1 MYRVE
6 IYCTDCT
13 GIDYMGCFD
22 GGTRFLLEKKSPDAA
37 LKFVEFDTIEAAEK
51 RGWDEVMDCSPWQFY
66 IRDEDDQI
74 VFNSYS

>member
-51 RGWDEVMDCSPWQFY
+51 RRFMGETTKHRY
-66 IRDEDDQI
+66 LGIK
-74 VFNSYS
+74 

>member
-13 GIDYMGCFD
+13 GLDPMGCFD
-22 GGTRFLLEKKSPDAA
+22 GGTQFLSEKKSPYNT
-37 LKFVEFDTIEAAEK
+37 LEFGTIESAEEA
-51 RGWDEVMDCSPWQFY
+51 GWNEVHDYSPWEFY
-66 IRDEDDQI
+66 VKDKNDQI